1 MQDSSPREKILKKI
15 RKGLIHQ
22 TLNPFPDIDL
32 ERSVYK
38 ILKEPLVEF
47 VQEFREAGGQFVFCE
62 DELDFVENI
71 VVLAQQKKWSNI
83 FCWEEQLQKILK
95 DCAFP
100 FSGTDVNFK
109 DCMVGITACEA
120 LIARTG
126 SIMVSSRQKSG
137 RRLFIFPTVHIV
149 LAYSS
154 QLVADTRDGFI
165 FMKAKYP
172 DRLPSLITSITG
184 PSKTTDIEN
193 TMVTGVHGPAE
204 IYLFLIDDI
213 D

>member
-22 TLNPFPDIDL
+22 TLNPFPEIDL

-38 ILKEPLVEF
+38 IAKEPLLEF
-47 VQEFREAGGQFVFCE
+47 VQEFRSVGGQFVFCE
-62 DELDFVENI
+62 SELDFVEN
-71 VVLAQQKKWSNI
+71 VVLLAQQKKWNNV
-83 FCWEEQLQKILK
+83 FCWDDHLQQILK
-95 DCAFP
+95 DCDFP
-100 FSGTDVNFK
+100 FSGTDQNFK
-109 DCMVGITACEA
+109 DCVVGITSCEA

-126 SIMVSSRQKSG
+126 SILVSSRQKSG
-137 RRLFIFPTVHIV
+137 RRLFIFPPVHIV

-154 QLVADTRDGFI
+154 QLVTDTKDGLLLL
-165 FMKAKYP
+165 KAKYSE
-172 DRLPSLITSITG
+172 RLPSLITSITG
-184 PSKTTDIEN
+184 PSKTNDIDN
-193 TMVTGVHGPAE
+193 TVVTGVHGPAE

>member
-38 ILKEPLVEF
+38 IIKEPLVEF
-47 VQEFREAGGQFVFCE
+47 VEEFRHAGGQFVFCE

-71 VVLAQQKKWSNI
+71 VVLAQKKKWANV
-83 FCWEEQLQKILK
+83 FCWEEKLQKILN
-95 DCAFP
+95 DCDFP
-100 FSGTDVNFK
+100 FSGTDQNLK
-109 DCMVGITACEA
+109 DCVVGITACEA

-126 SIMVSSRQKSG
+126 SILVSSRQKSG
-137 RRLFIFPTVHIV
+137 RRLFVFPPVHIV

-154 QLVADTRDGFI
+154 QLVSDTKDGFV
-165 FMKAKYP
+165 FLKAKYAE
-172 DRLPSLITSITG
+172 RLPSLITSITG
-184 PSKTTDIEN
+184 PSKTSDIEN
-193 TMVTGVHGPAE
+193 IVVTGVHGPAE

>member
-22 TLNPFPDIDL
+22 TLNPFPEIDL

-38 ILKEPLVEF
+38 IAKEPLVEF
-47 VQEFREAGGQFVFCE
+47 VQEFRSVGGQFVFCE

-71 VVLAQQKKWSNI
+71 VILAQQKKWSNI
-83 FCWEEQLQKILK
+83 FCWEAPLQKILK
-95 DCAFP
+95 DCDFP
-100 FSGTDVNFK
+100 FFATDLNFK
-109 DCMVGITACEA
+109 DCVVGITACEA

-126 SIMVSSRQKSG
+126 SILVSSRQQSG
-137 RRLFIFPTVHIV
+137 RRLFIFPPVHIV

-154 QLVADTRDGFI
+154 QLVTDSKDGFALL
-165 FMKAKYP
+165 KAKYTE
-172 DRLPSLITSITG
+172 RLPSLITSITG
-184 PSKTTDIEN
+184 PGKTSDIEN
-193 TMVTGVHGPAE
+193 TVVTGVHGPAE